1 MLSCHFAWNKVW
13 RLGSRKNLWRR
24 WILNPFF
31 PSMCFSL
38 KRFLHK
44 FMTAPCLCFPL
55 RNPLWF
61 WRPSQSS
68 LRTQCVLRD
77 RWEEMI
83 HSSDDARD
91 TRPSWPADLMVYIA
105 GLPQRGCRATLIRAF
120 SGTRCAGHHLSRSDS
135 VWQQTQAG
143 FTCTSH
149 KLSQTSDQIRNCR
162 DDSVMWGSDRPVR
175 AVIIFY
181 QEEIWIWPQVCVFLC
196 LWAFCG

>member
-1 MLSCHFAWNKVW
+1 MKCETETETQRERQRWNDHTMLSCHFAWNKVW
-13 RLGSRKNLWRR
+13 RLGSGRNLWRR

-55 RNPLWF
+55 HNPLWF
-61 WRPSQSS
+61 WRPSRAS

-83 HSSDDARD
+83 HSSDEAWD

-105 GLPQRGCRATLIRAF
+105 DLILQSPGTARVPGLRLLGLSVEHGVQVIMSPVVTL
-120 SGTRCAGHHLSRSDS
+120 CDS
-135 VWQQTQAG
+135 K
-143 FTCTSH
+143 H
-149 KLSQTSDQIRNCR
+149 KLASPAHSTDRVKRQTR
-162 DDSVMWGSDRPVR
+162 
-175 AVIIFY
+175 
-181 QEEIWIWPQVCVFLC
+181 
-196 LWAFCG
+196 